1 MNVNP
6 QKGLGVLVPKCSSE
20 NLYQLPLDMLFYR
33 ESFNASIYVFLYMP
47 DNLYRAQ
54 RKEDF
59 ARHAKRGF
67 MVTRINKIERALFN
81 LSAHLTAVIDTTT
94 SKINHSML

>member
-1 MNVNP
+1 
-6 QKGLGVLVPKCSSE
+6 
-20 NLYQLPLDMLFYR
+20 
-33 ESFNASIYVFLYMP
+33 MP

-67 MVTRINKIERALFN
+67 MVTRINKIEVELGVLRAENFLQWRRHIGCNFVRQ
-81 LSAHLTAVIDTTT
+81 S
-94 SKINHSML
+94 